1 MIYKKCKTP
10 GYEKVILC
18 DNFMG
23 TKTELDKIAKELDTR
38 KNDELDKKLLKC
50 WLQGIVELIQ
60 SQDYVISNNQAKAIA
75 EYLERFYADY

>member
-23 TKTELDKIAKELDTR
+23 TGLEIATLASELDTR
-38 KNDELDKKLLKC
+38 KNDELDKKLLRC
-50 WLQGIVELIQ
+50 GLQGIVELIQ
-60 SQDYVISNNQAKAIA
+60 SQDYVISNKQAKAIA
-75 EYLERFYADY
+75 EYLERFYHEN